1 MAHCA
6 QFELTDGWPG
16 RWLKS
21 NAFWELCNA
30 RSYQRVCPAYLVRH
44 ALTLDSEGHKMTY
57 RPNRK
62 TAKALPGKKTVF
74 QTSEQRNFTADVVGA
89 SMVDVARLKY
99 LQRQYEYIGLRL
111 YPLDDASLL
120 AVCPRLDM
128 YKRLANMDAAQSYLR
143 WIGGAL

>member
-1 MAHCA
+1 MVVLHGRY
-6 QFELTDGWPG
+6 LTFA
-16 RWLKS
+16 
-21 NAFWELCNA
+21 AFWEWRNDYRTQNTGIA
-30 RSYQRVCPAYLVRH
+30 FQVRH